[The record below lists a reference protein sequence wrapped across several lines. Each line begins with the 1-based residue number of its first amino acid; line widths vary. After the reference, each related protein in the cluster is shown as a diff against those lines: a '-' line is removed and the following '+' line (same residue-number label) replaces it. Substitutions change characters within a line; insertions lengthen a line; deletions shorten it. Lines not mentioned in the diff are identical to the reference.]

1 MTFDRFDIHQHV
13 TDQIVAL
20 LDQAKGDFHLPWHT
34 PGSIMRPVNV
44 ASGNPYQ
51 GVNILALWAEAE
63 KRGYGSGVWGTY
75 RQWAAA
81 GAQVRKGEKAAHVV
95 FYKEAAGSR
104 DAAAADDAG
113 QNAEPA
119 RRLVTRA
126 SAVFAAEQV
135 DGYNVPEPS
144 PRDPVIANAR
154 AEAFVAATRAKII
167 HEGHRAFYR
176 PSTDTIHMPPRS
188 VFVGTST
195 SSPTEAYY
203 STLFHELTHY
213 AGHATRCNRQLGKRF
228 GEHAHAME
236 ELVAELGAA
245 FLCADLQ
252 ITCAPRVD
260 HAQYLAHWL
269 PVLRHDKRAIFSAA
283 SKASEA
289 VAFLSAVQP
298 PSSEEPSR
306 SVAEGPMESV
316 GGLAVSALVAS
327 L

>member
-13 TDQIVAL
+13 TDQIVAM
-20 LDQAKGDFHLPWHT
+20 LDQAKGNFCLPWHT
-34 PGSIMRPVNV
+34 PGSIMRPINV
-44 ASGNPYQ
+44 ASAKPYQ

-63 KRGYGSGVWGTY
+63 KRGYGSGIWGTY

-81 GAQVRKGEKAAHVV
+81 GAQVRKGEKAAYVV
-95 FYKEAAGSR
+95 FYKEATGSR
-104 DAAAADDAG
+104 DAAAADDAA
-113 QNAEPA
+113 QSAEPA

-126 SAVFAAEQV
+126 SAVFAVEQV
-135 DGYNVPEPS
+135 DGYNLPEPP

-154 AEAFVAATRAKII
+154 AETFVAATRARII

-176 PSTDTIHMPPRS
+176 PSTDTIHMPPRF
-188 VFVGTST
+188 VFIGTST

-213 AGHATRCNRQLGKRF
+213 AGHEPRCNRQLGKRF

-252 ITCAPRVD
+252 ITCTPRID

-269 PVLRHDKRAIFSAA
+269 AVLRHDKRAIFSAA

-289 VAFLSAVQP
+289 VAFLSAAQP
-298 PSSEEPSR
+298 LSSNEPRR
-306 SVAEGPMESV
+306 SAAEGPVEW
-316 GGLAVSALVAS
+316 GNALPASALVAS

>member
-1 MTFDRFDIHQHV
+1 MSFDRFDIHQHV
-13 TDQIVAL
+13 TDQIIAMI
-20 LDQAKGDFHLPWHT
+20 DQAKGDFRLPWHT
-34 PGSIMRPVNV
+34 PRSNTRPLNI
-44 ASGNPYQ
+44 ASGKPYQ

-63 KRGYGSGVWGTY
+63 KRGYGSGLWGTY
-75 RQWAAA
+75 RQWAAL
-81 GAQVRKGEKAAHVV
+81 GAQVRKGEKSAYIV
-95 FYKEAAGSR
+95 FYKEAAASR
-104 DAAAADDAG
+104 HPAAADDAA
-113 QNAEPA
+113 QNAEPV

-126 SAVFAAEQV
+126 SAVFAVEQV
-135 DGYNVPEPS
+135 DGYNLPEAP
-144 PRDPVIANAR
+144 PRDPVIADAR

-167 HEGHRAFYR
+167 HEGRRAFYR
-176 PSTDTIHMPPRS
+176 PSTDTIYMPPRS
-188 VFVGTST
+188 VFIGTST

-213 AGHATRCNRQLGKRF
+213 AGHETRCNRQLGKRF

-252 ITCAPRVD
+252 ITCAPRID

-269 PVLRHDKRAIFSAA
+269 AVLRHDKRAIFSAA

-298 PSSEEPSR
+298 LSRNESSR
-306 SVAEGPMESV
+306 SGAEALPESASA
-316 GGLAVSALVAS
+316 LNVSALVAS